1 MKLQNKVFLSL
12 VCMMGLSR
20 LAIAETSWPDYRGPK
35 QDGSVKGADL
45 PLQWSEGNQVIWKTA
60 VHGRGWS
67 SPVVADGQVWITTA
81 TPDGRELYVLCVDAT
96 SGKILLNRKLFQ
108 INKPQFAHAF
118 NSYASPSPLV
128 DSSHVYVSFGSPG
141 TACLDLKTHK
151 VLWERTDLVCD
162 HFRGA
167 GSSPFV
173 FENLIILT
181 MDGADYQYLIAL
193 DKLTGNTIWRAE
205 RSTDFGDLD
214 PNTNLPKR
222 GGDFRK
228 SYATPVLAQVNGQSQ
243 LISPGAKAV
252 FAYDP
257 RTGKEIWT
265 IRYGNHSS
273 AARTLVGNEMAFI
286 NTGYGKA
293 ELLGIRIDG
302 KGDATDT
309 HIVWRLRKGAPNKPS
324 PVLHNGHLYTVTDGG
339 VASCI
344 HPKTGDVIWQA
355 RIGGEYSAS
364 LLLSKGNIYCFDQGG
379 TCLVFQANPKKFKQ
393 VSKSKLDDGFMSSP
407 AVLLNSLILRT
418 KTHLYRIQKKLN
430 K

>member
-1 MKLQNKVFLSL
+1 MNIHFIFIIGL
-12 VCMMGLSR
+12 VYIVGLSS
-20 LAIAETSWPDYRGPK
+20 LTVAENSWTDYRGPN
-35 QDGSVKGADL
+35 QDGSINGVDL
-45 PLQWSEGNQVIWKTA
+45 PLQWSESKQVLWKTF

-67 SPVVADGQVWITTA
+67 SPVVANDQVWITTA
-81 TPDGRELYVLCVDAT
+81 TPNGRELYALCIDAN
-96 SGKILLNRKLFQ
+96 SGKILLDRKLFQ
-108 INKPQFAHAF
+108 IAKPQFAHAF
-118 NSYASPSPLV
+118 NSYASPSPLI
-128 DSSHVYVSFGSPG
+128 DGSHVYISFGSPG
-141 TACLDLKTHK
+141 TACLNLKTHK
-151 VLWERTDLVCD
+151 IIWKRTDLVCD

-167 GSSPFV
+167 GSSPFIY
-173 FENLIILT
+173 ENLIILT

-193 DKLTGNTIWRAE
+193 DKVTGNTVWRTD

-214 PNTNLPKR
+214 PNTGLPKR

-228 SYATPVLAQVNGQSQ
+228 SYSTPVLGQVNGQSQ

-252 FAYDP
+252 FGYDP
-257 RTGKEIWT
+257 HTGKEIWS

-273 AARTLVGNEMAFI
+273 AARTLVGHDMAFV

-302 KGDATDT
+302 KGDLTNT
-309 HIVWRLRKGAPNKPS
+309 HVVWRLRKGAPNKPS
-324 PVLHNGHLYTVTDGG
+324 PVLYDGHLYTVTDGG

-344 HPKTGDVIWQA
+344 HSKTGKVIWQA

-364 LLLSKGNIYCFDQGG
+364 LLLSNGNIYSFDQGG
-379 TCLVFQANPKKFKQ
+379 TCLVFQANPKEFKM

-407 AVLLNSLILRT
+407 AVLYKSLILRS
-418 KTHLYRIQKKLN
+418 KTHLYRIQKKS